1 MKRSC
6 GVLLPIFSLPSKY
19 GIGSFSESAYD
30 FVDWL
35 SDSGQ
40 TYWQILPLGPVGYGD
55 SPYQSFSTFAG
66 NPYYISLEKLI
77 EKGFLTESECE
88 EADFGVDEE
97 SIDYEKLFINRY
109 PLLKKAYS
117 RANLAD
123 DKSYKNF
130 IEENNFWLDDYAL
143 YMALKEENNGRE
155 WTEWETDIKLRKSES
170 IEKYKMEL
178 DENINFQKFLQY
190 EFYSQWK
197 SLKKYA
203 NNKGIKIIGDI
214 PIYVAFDSADTW
226 SDPRLFQLDGNN
238 EPLAVAG
245 CPPDGFSET
254 GQLWGNPLYNWI
266 YHKETGYKW
275 WILRLKQC
283 FSLYDIVRIDHFR
296 GFDEY
301 YSIPYGS
308 KTAVNGHWE
317 KGPGMELF
325 REVRKILGT
334 QKVIAEDLGFMTDS
348 VRELVKESGFPGM
361 KVLEFAFDS
370 RDSGC
375 RNDYLPHNYTENCV
389 AYTGTHDN
397 QTIASW
403 FNTISEE
410 EQKMARDYLCDYH
423 TPENKLNKVFI
434 SLLMR
439 SSANTVIIPIQDY
452 LGYDD
457 SCRINT
463 PSTLG
468 NNWKWRI
475 KKEVLTDKL
484 KYEIKK
490 ISVLYGRSRV
500 Y

>member
-6 GVLLPIFSLPSKY
+6 GVLLPIASLPSRY
-19 GIGSFSESAYD
+19 GIGSFSESAYN

-66 NPYYISLEKLI
+66 NPYFISLESLI
-77 EKGFLTESECE
+77 EKGLLTESECN
-88 EADFGVDEE
+88 EADFGVNEE
-97 SIDYEKLFINRY
+97 SIDYEKLYINRY
-109 PLLKKAYS
+109 PLLKKAYG
-117 RANLAD
+117 RANLD
-123 DKSYKNF
+123 GDKSYKNF
-130 IEENNFWLDDYAL
+130 IEENNFWLEDYAL
-143 YMALKEENNGRE
+143 YMALKEMYNGKE
-155 WTEWETDIKLRKSES
+155 WTEWEPDIKLRNTEAINYYKTKLA
-170 IEKYKMEL
+170 EKTG
-178 DENINFQKFLQY
+178 FHKFLQY

-197 SLKKYA
+197 SLKEYA
-203 NNKGIKIIGDI
+203 NNKGIQIIGDI

-226 SDPRLFQLDGNN
+226 SDPHLFQLDCNN

-254 GQLWGNPLYNWI
+254 GQLWGNPLYDWS

-275 WILRLKQC
+275 WISRLKQC
-283 FSLYDIVRIDHFR
+283 FSLYDVVRIDHFR

-301 YSIPYGS
+301 YSIPYGA

-317 KGPGMELF
+317 KGPGMDLF
-325 REVRKILGT
+325 REVRKILGD

-375 RNDYLPHNYTENCV
+375 RNDYLPHNYNKNCV

-397 QTIASW
+397 QTIVSW
-403 FNTISEE
+403 FDTISEE
-410 EQKMARDYLCDYH
+410 EQTMARDYLCDYY
-423 TPENKLNKVFI
+423 TPEDKLNKVFI

-439 SSANTVIIPIQDY
+439 SSADTVIIPMQDY

-457 SCRINT
+457 SSRINT

-468 NNWKWRI
+468 NNWKWRM
-475 KKEVLTDKL
+475 KKDVLTDEL
-484 KYEIKK
+484 KDDIKK
-490 ISVLYGRSRV
+490 ISVLYGRNRN